1 VVLEVLKVPARE
13 DQVHQAER
21 TAPDSA
27 ALVGVEA
34 VPADSPE
41 AGVALVAVAL
51 GAAVS
56 GDVDR
61 AAVATGLVVAIARI
75 AGARLEISPR
85 SVTASIAAADSGG
98 AC

>member
-1 VVLEVLKVPARE
+1 MVLEVLKVPARA

-34 VPADSPE
+34 VPADSGE
-41 AGVALVAVAL
+41 AGVDSVAVDL
-51 GAAVS
+51 VAAVS
-56 GDVDR
+56 GDADR
-61 AAVATGLVVAIARI
+61 GAVATGQVVAIAKI
-75 AGARLEISPR
+75 AGARPEISPR
-85 SVTASIAAADSGG
+85 SVTASIAAADNGG